1 MLVKISF
8 LFLIEYHI
16 TTIKENLELT
26 ISYNLPSENCSHP
39 ILTLVDFISL
49 YSSTIKTTR
58 IRPENVTTLKLINSC
73 VYIHIESIQ
82 KLLSIRRLIFEYCTI
97 YFMASQQREDYDF
110 YPKNL
115 SRWLFHRGQTDTF
128 DQFITM
134 INHLGT
140 YSNKI
145 EINFLFQILS
155 NSIYNYQVVLNLFY
169 PLMILFHSIHNWFFL
184 I

>member
-16 TTIKENLELT
+16 TTIKENLDLT
-26 ISYNLPSENCSHP
+26 ISYKLPSENCSHP

-49 YSSTIKTTR
+49 YSSTTR
-58 IRPENVTTLKLINSC
+58 IRPENITTLKLINSC
-73 VYIHIESIQ
+73 VYIDIKSIQ
-82 KLLSIRRLIFEYCTI
+82 KLLSIRRLIFEHCTI

-134 INHLGT
+134 INHLGR

-169 PLMILFHSIHNWFFL
+169 PLTILFHSIHN
-184 I
+184 